1 LDVDAPQQH
10 LAVSAQLPAE
20 WGRVTLTDLTIG
32 AVTVNIEAEG
42 QDTKVTGL
50 PPEWSLTGS
59 A

>member
-1 LDVDAPQQH
+1 
-10 LAVSAQLPAE
+10 
-20 WGRVTLTDLTIG
+20 VTLTDLTIG